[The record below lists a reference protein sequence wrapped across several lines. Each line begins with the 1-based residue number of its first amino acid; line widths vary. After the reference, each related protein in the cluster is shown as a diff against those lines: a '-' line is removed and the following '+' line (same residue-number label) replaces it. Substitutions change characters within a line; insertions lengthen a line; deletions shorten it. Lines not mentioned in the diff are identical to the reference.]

1 MFIAK
6 HKDLLKLFMWKIIWQ
21 NTNLIL
27 NFYFYLFYEIIIKI
41 KIEKL
46 RNNYY
51 KIINKINK
59 KKRNK

>member
-41 KIEKL
+41 KIKNL
-46 RNNYY
+46 IIFKNI
-51 KIINKINK
+51 KIFIRFSSNF
-59 KKRNK
+59 